1 MASRKQREKEAA
13 ARKKQWI
20 ILGTIAGIIAVIGIV
35 AIILSGIKSSS
46 ESAVSSESTTS
57 ASSQAADSA
66 SSSALSAAS
75 SVSDSSSGT
84 VSETASGTSSGT
96 ESSALLTSADQLT
109 VTNYADIE
117 VKDYGTI
124 TVALDA
130 NIAPETVKNFV
141 DLAESGFYN
150 GLTFHRIMDGFM
162 IQGGDPSG
170 DGTGGTDTTITGEF
184 SDNGYENNISHVRGA
199 ISMARSQ
206 DYNSASSQFFIVQ
219 SDSTFLDGQYAG
231 FGFVT
236 EGMDVVDA
244 IVKAANPT
252 DDNGTIPSDEQPVI
266 TSITIRNA
274 DGSAVSSAA

>member
-13 ARKKQWI
+13 ARKRQWI

-35 AIILSGIKSSS
+35 AIILSGIKSTS
-46 ESAVSSESTTS
+46 ESAVSSESTLS

-66 SSSALSAAS
+66 SSSASSAAS

-274 DGSAVSSAA
+274 DGSAVSSAS